1 MRDLK
6 ISTRGALLSSKEST
20 TPSMTPK
27 HLLTTAESKI
37 YCYRFLFLFFPPTS
51 LVWVGLD
58 AYACSATPGR
68 PAEMVEAEAPRSASP
83 ARLGRANSPDPGRSA
98 SLARFSQ
105 VGKKVAASVKLNH
118 AMAEEAKSEL
128 RSSQAKGDPNNI
140 KVGLRC
146 RPLSKMELDL
156 GEESVAEFAPPQ
168 LCLTNP
174 SPEKSDKPEN
184 NLFTY
189 DFVYDSTVST
199 ETVYQVPI
207 QLELEW
213 QTLAAGLPIEPS
225 QTHTHAH
232 LHTQTHTRTPAHA
245 RTHTHRAR
253 THTCGQPVIRS
264 VSRYRTPTSG
274 AHGPLMH
281 TRTV

>member
-6 ISTRGALLSSKEST
+6 IVARGGLSSKESDDSEYD
-20 TPSMTPK
+20 PEA
-27 HLLTTAESKI
+27 LACTTAESKI
-37 YCYRFLFLFFPPTS
+37 HFLFLFFLPQ
-51 LVWVGLD
+51 VWFWCGLD

-83 ARLGRANSPDPGRSA
+83 ARLGRANSPDLGRSA

-184 NLFTY
+184 YLFTY

-207 QLELEW
+207 QLEFEW

-225 QTHTHAH
+225 QTHTHTCTRA
-232 LHTQTHTRTPAHA
+232 HTRAPRVRA
-245 RTHTHRAR
+245 HTHA
-253 THTCGQPVIRS
+253 
-264 VSRYRTPTSG
+264 VSQ
-274 AHGPLMH
+274 
-281 TRTV
+281 

>member
-1 MRDLK
+1 
-6 ISTRGALLSSKEST
+6 
-20 TPSMTPK
+20 MTAK
-27 HLLTTAESKI
+27 HLLTTADSKI
-37 YCYRFLFLFFPPTS
+37 YGEVRTSGTVLLHLNFWSFFPS
-51 LVWVGLD
+51 HKFGFGGLD

-83 ARLGRANSPDPGRSA
+83 ARLGRANSPDLGRSA

-184 NLFTY
+184 YLFTY

-225 QTHTHAH
+225 QTHTRTPAYADT
-232 LHTQTHTRTPAHA
+232 HTHTCTRAHTRTA
-245 RTHTHRAR
+245 RAHTHA
-253 THTCGQPVIRS
+253 
-264 VSRYRTPTSG
+264 VSQ
-274 AHGPLMH
+274 
-281 TRTV
+281 

>member
-1 MRDLK
+1 
-6 ISTRGALLSSKEST
+6 
-20 TPSMTPK
+20 
-27 HLLTTAESKI
+27 
-37 YCYRFLFLFFPPTS
+37 
-51 LVWVGLD
+51 
-58 AYACSATPGR
+58 
-68 PAEMVEAEAPRSASP
+68 MVEAEAPRSASP
-83 ARLGRANSPDPGRSA
+83 ARLGRANSPDLGRSA

-105 VGKKVAASVKLNH
+105 VGKKVAESVKLNP

-184 NLFTY
+184 YLFTY

-225 QTHTHAH
+225 QTHTHTCIRRHTHAH
-232 LHTQTHTRTPAHA
+232 LHTRAHTRTA
-245 RTHTHRAR
+245 RVHTHTDS
-253 THTCGQPVIRS
+253 Q
-264 VSRYRTPTSG
+264 
-274 AHGPLMH
+274 
-281 TRTV
+281 

>member
-1 MRDLK
+1 MD
-6 ISTRGALLSSKEST
+6 ALQAS
-20 TPSMTPK
+20 
-27 HLLTTAESKI
+27 
-37 YCYRFLFLFFPPTS
+37 
-51 LVWVGLD
+51 
-58 AYACSATPGR
+58 TPGR

-83 ARLGRANSPDPGRSA
+83 ARLGRANSPDLGRSA

-184 NLFTY
+184 YLFTY

-225 QTHTHAH
+225 QTHTHTHTCIRRHTHAH
-232 LHTQTHTRTPAHA
+232 LHTRAHTRTA
-245 RTHTHRAR
+245 RAHTHA
-253 THTCGQPVIRS
+253 
-264 VSRYRTPTSG
+264 VSQ
-274 AHGPLMH
+274 
-281 TRTV
+281 

>member
-1 MRDLK
+1 
-6 ISTRGALLSSKEST
+6 
-20 TPSMTPK
+20 MTPK
-27 HLLTTAESKI
+27 HLLTTAESNI
-37 YCYRFLFLFFPPTS
+37 SGFLVLFS
-51 LVWVGLD
+51 LPQVWFWCGLD

-83 ARLGRANSPDPGRSA
+83 ARLGRANSPDLGRSA

-225 QTHTHAH
+225 QTHTRTPAYADT
-232 LHTQTHTRTPAHA
+232 HTHTCTRAHTRTA
-245 RTHTHRAR
+245 RAHTHA
-253 THTCGQPVIRS
+253 
-264 VSRYRTPTSG
+264 VSQ
-274 AHGPLMH
+274 
-281 TRTV
+281 

>member
-1 MRDLK
+1 
-6 ISTRGALLSSKEST
+6 
-20 TPSMTPK
+20 MTPK

-37 YCYRFLFLFFPPTS
+37 YGEVRITSGTVLFPLISVFSGPFFPPTS
-51 LVWVGLD
+51 FGGLD
-58 AYACSATPGR
+58 ALQALSTPGR

-83 ARLGRANSPDPGRSA
+83 ARLGRANSPDLGRSA

-184 NLFTY
+184 YLFTY

-207 QLELEW
+207 QLEFEW

-225 QTHTHAH
+225 QTHTHTHTCIRRHTHAH
-232 LHTQTHTRTPAHA
+232 LHTRAHTRTA
-245 RTHTHRAR
+245 RAHTHA
-253 THTCGQPVIRS
+253 
-264 VSRYRTPTSG
+264 VSP
-274 AHGPLMH
+274 
-281 TRTV
+281 

>member
-1 MRDLK
+1 M
-6 ISTRGALLSSKEST
+6 
-20 TPSMTPK
+20 
-27 HLLTTAESKI
+27 
-37 YCYRFLFLFFPPTS
+37 
-51 LVWVGLD
+51 D
-58 AYACSATPGR
+58 AYACRATPGR

-83 ARLGRANSPDPGRSA
+83 ARLGRANSPDLGRSA

-213 QTLAAGLPIEPS
+213 QTLAAGLPIELS

-245 RTHTHRAR
+245 RAHTHRTR
-253 THTCGQPVIRS
+253 THTYGQPVIRS